1 MNVQRGA
8 IGLLAAGHLF
18 TDLNQGAMPA
28 LLPFLVAEYRFSYQQ
43 AAGLVFAATVLSS
56 VMQPLFGHF
65 VDRARAA
72 WLMPAGILLAGL
84 ALALVGVAH
93 DYWLMAG
100 VLMLSGLG
108 VAAFHPEAARSMHA
122 ASGTRQ
128 STNMS
133 VFSFGG
139 STGFA
144 LGPLLATG
152 LMLAYGVRGS
162 LLLIAPA
169 AAMALVL
176 ASQLWRMPARLAAAS
191 RMGGPGPA
199 RQRDHWAPFGRL
211 MGAVILRSIIFFGL
225 NTFIALYWINILGQP
240 KASGGIILTT
250 WLICGLLGAL
260 IGGRMCDRFT
270 VRRFGWWAS
279 LAMLPVLLAFVA
291 LRQPIPAAILVSVLG
306 MLYAAPS
313 AGMLVLG
320 QEMLP
325 NHIGVASGLTIG
337 LSASVGGA
345 TAPLLG
351 WVADHYGIPVAL
363 TGLAALPALIALLMW
378 TLPAGKPTTALPVLE
393 LEKKAYADNADKA
406 DRADAGA

>member
-1 MNVQRGA
+1 MKAQRGV

-18 TDLNQGAMPA
+18 TDINQGAMPA

-56 VMQPLFGHF
+56 VMQPLIGHF
-65 VDRARAA
+65 ADRARAA
-72 WLMPAGILLAGL
+72 WLMPAGILLSGL
-84 ALALVGVAH
+84 ALALVGVTR
-93 DYWLMAG
+93 DYWLMAA

-122 ASGTRQ
+122 ASGARQ

-162 LLLIAPA
+162 LVLIVPA

-176 ASQLWRMPARLAAAS
+176 ASQLWRMPARPATVDHARGRAS
-191 RMGGPGPA
+191 G
-199 RQRDHWAPFGRL
+199 RDQWWPFSRL

-225 NTFIALYWINILGQP
+225 NTFIALYWINVLGQP
-240 KASGGIILTT
+240 TASGGIILTI
-250 WLICGLLGAL
+250 WLLVALLGAL
-260 IGGRMCDRFT
+260 IGGRMCDRFS
-270 VRRFGWWAS
+270 VRRFGWWTS

-291 LRQPIPAAILVSVLG
+291 WRQPIPAAILVSVLG
-306 MLYAAPS
+306 ILYAAPS

-351 WVADHYGIPVAL
+351 WVADHYGIPTAL
-363 TGLAALPALIALLMW
+363 TCLAVLPLLIALLMW
-378 TLPAGKPTTALPVLE
+378 SLPAGKAVAAGVGGAL
-393 LEKKAYADNADKA
+393 KGKAYADTCT
-406 DRADAGA
+406 

>member
-1 MNVQRGA
+1 MNARRGA

-18 TDLNQGAMPA
+18 TDINQGAMPA
-28 LLPFLVAEYRFSYQQ
+28 LLPFLVAEYRYSYQQ

-72 WLMPAGILLAGL
+72 WLMPAGILLSGL

-93 DYWLMAG
+93 DYWLMAA

-122 ASGTRQ
+122 ASGLRQ

-133 VFSFGG
+133 VFSLGG

-162 LLLIAPA
+162 LLLIVPA

-176 ASQLWRMPARLAAAS
+176 ASQLWRMPARPATLGHNPGAALA
-191 RMGGPGPA
+191 GQA
-199 RQRDHWAPFGRL
+199 RPRDHWAPFSLL

-225 NTFIALYWINILGQP
+225 NTFIALYWINVLGQP
-240 KASGGIILTT
+240 KATGGIILTT
-250 WLICGLLGAL
+250 WLVFGLLGAL
-260 IGGRMCDRFT
+260 IGGRLCDRYT

-291 LRQPIPAAILVSVLG
+291 LRQPIPAAILVSLLG
-306 MLYAAPS
+306 ILYAAPA

-320 QEMLP
+320 QELLP

-351 WVADHYGIPVAL
+351 WVADHYGIPTAL
-363 TGLAALPALIALLMW
+363 TALAVLPVLIALLMW
-378 TLPAGKPTTALPVLE
+378 SLPAGKPVVAADKPD
-393 LEKKAYADNADKA
+393 KKTYADFAESADT
-406 DRADAGA
+406 GA

>member
-1 MNVQRGA
+1 MKAQRGV

-18 TDLNQGAMPA
+18 TDINQGAMPA

-56 VMQPLFGHF
+56 VMQPLIGHF
-65 VDRARAA
+65 ADRARAA
-72 WLMPAGILLAGL
+72 WLMPAGILLSGL
-84 ALALVGVAH
+84 ALALVGVTR
-93 DYWLMAG
+93 DYWLMAA

-122 ASGTRQ
+122 ASGARQ

-162 LLLIAPA
+162 LVLIVPA

-176 ASQLWRMPARLAAAS
+176 ASQLWRMPARPATL
-191 RMGGPGPA
+191 GDKHGPA
-199 RQRDHWAPFGRL
+199 SGRDQWWPFSRL
-211 MGAVILRSIIFFGL
+211 MGAVILRSVIFFGL
-225 NTFIALYWINILGQP
+225 NTFIALYWINVLGQP
-240 KASGGIILTT
+240 TASGGIILTI
-250 WLICGLLGAL
+250 WLLVALLGAL
-260 IGGRMCDRFT
+260 IGGRMCDRFS
-270 VRRFGWWAS
+270 VRRFGWWTS

-291 LRQPIPAAILVSVLG
+291 WRQPIPAAILVSVLG
-306 MLYAAPS
+306 ILYAAPS

-351 WVADHYGIPVAL
+351 WVADHYGIPTAL
-363 TGLAALPALIALLMW
+363 TCLAVLPLLIALLMW
-378 TLPAGKPTTALPVLE
+378 SLPAGKAAVTSGPETI
-393 LEKKAYADNADKA
+393 KIKAYADTCT
-406 DRADAGA
+406 